1 MKVCRAV
8 RLRSFTVDTRPTEL
22 LQKYDGFEFMQEL
35 VDKMTSDDPAR
46 RPTIEEVVDRFAR
59 IRASLCT
66 SKLRSAITRKD
77 DPVSVTAPQRAGQ
90 LIRTLT
96 YIVQRKAAIP
106 LP

>member
-1 MKVCRAV
+1 MKVCAV
-8 RLRSFTVDTRPTEL
+8 RLRPFTVDTRPTEL

-35 VDKMTSDDPAR
+35 VDEMTSDDPAR